1 MDDITIFKT
10 IAEQTKSGQLQWS
23 CSEYNPLGFMDEDK
37 IDDEPAYL
45 SQMLTFASSASDVY
59 YTLELFEKINIPEG
73 KGDIAVTLIRDD
85 AEDSRQ
91 FDTAL
96 SFCYDEYEDCSA
108 EQLAET
114 FKGDPTVILGDLL
127 VPLAADSDA
136 VQKAF
141 MWARF
146 FNEDG
151 IPEELLTHSLTRL
164 GVRLFNDRRIQD
176 FHRCVLDIPYRNRL
190 LTEPDDQDTPVGNS
204 AYELVHW
211 INTELRKCRDGLP
224 QDIVE
229 QVAVQNNISAEDART
244 VLSTS
249 LMFDDLVKDA
259 GTASS
264 QFAEMD
270 SSDPAELRRIL
281 KKLSKTK

>member
-23 CSEYNPLGFMDEDK
+23 CAEYNPLGFMDEDK
-37 IDDEPAYL
+37 IDDESAYL
-45 SQMLTFASSASDVY
+45 SQMLTFVTSANDVY
-59 YTLELFEKINIPEG
+59 YTLELFEKIIIPEG
-73 KGDIAVTLIRDD
+73 KGDIAITLIRDD
-85 AEDSRQ
+85 AENSRQ

-96 SFCYDEYEDCSA
+96 SCRYDEYEDCSA

-114 FKGDPTVILGDLL
+114 FRDDPIVILGDLL
-127 VPLAADSDA
+127 IPLAVDSDA

-146 FNEDG
+146 FNEDD
-151 IPEELLTHSLTRL
+151 ISEELLTHSLTRL
-164 GVRLFNDRRIQD
+164 GVRLFNERRILD
-176 FHRCVLDIPYRNRL
+176 FHRCVLDIPYRNHL

-224 QDIVE
+224 QELVE
-229 QVAVQNNISAEDART
+229 QVAAKNNISAEDARI
-244 VLSTS
+244 VLSTK

-259 GTASS
+259 GKASTE
-264 QFAEMD
+264 FAEMGT
-270 SSDPAELRRIL
+270 SDPAALRKIL
-281 KKLSKTK
+281 KKKSKTK